1 MLGIQVRHVPLDLTT
16 GNHNKYNMPIC
27 VPSNPTILSSQLSKS
42 FICEY
47 AILGS
52 MLPDLKAYEA
62 AIDGNTCMLY
72 ACAPQYPHGVMDPI
86 QVRYVII

>member
-1 MLGIQVRHVPLDLTT
+1 MLGIQVRHVPLDLKT
-16 GNHNKYNMPIC
+16 GNHDKCILPVF
-27 VPSNPTILSSQLSKS
+27 VPSKNISSQVSKS
-42 FICEY
+42 LIFKY

-86 QVRYVII
+86 QVRHLII

>member
-1 MLGIQVRHVPLDLTT
+1 
-16 GNHNKYNMPIC
+16 
-27 VPSNPTILSSQLSKS
+27 
-42 FICEY
+42 
-47 AILGS
+47 

-86 QVRYVII
+86 QVRFLMEHTY

>member
-1 MLGIQVRHVPLDLTT
+1 MLGIQVRHVPLDLKT
-16 GNHNKYNMPIC
+16 GNQNKYTLPIC
-27 VPSNPTILSSQLSKS
+27 VPSNKNKILSSQLSKS

-52 MLPDLKAYEA
+52 MLPDLQAYEA
-62 AIDGNTCMLY
+62 AIDRNTCMLY

-86 QVRYVII
+86 QV